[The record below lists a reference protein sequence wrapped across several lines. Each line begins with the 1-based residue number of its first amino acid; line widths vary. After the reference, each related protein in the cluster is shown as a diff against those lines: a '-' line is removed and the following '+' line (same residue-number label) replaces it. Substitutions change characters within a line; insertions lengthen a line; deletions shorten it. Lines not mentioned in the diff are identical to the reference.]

1 MSSRSSSPS
10 PSPVNLSLDYSNPPS
25 PSMQLTLPIRPHSLP
40 SCGDIAPPCP
50 PSPAKS
56 STSSL
61 SASAAPFAP
70 NLVDTAMGRNAT
82 TDYLA
87 HLAKEAEARY
97 ADSAKHH
104 SGNDKGV
111 GVTATTVVQFTQDAH
126 LIEVAASLGISIT
139 FKDVTFLE
147 HKCNGKSKGVAF
159 INCHTTPKMMRL
171 MKWFETHEFQG
182 KKVSTSISSNAN
194 GRPSLP
200 PPTHDKENG
209 GLGYRP
215 NNDGPARAPLPFLP
229 TNSHGGVNFNRV
241 PLHHRQQMQQMQQ
254 AGFLQGG
261 SYGRAGGMNVYPAA
275 QNTNPGYAA
284 DLVRKKVMAQPSPFY
299 LGDWQD
305 QTNAQPMIRTMRV

>member
-10 PSPVNLSLDYSNPPS
+10 PSPVNHSLDYSNPPS
-25 PSMQLTLPIRPHSLP
+25 PSMQLTLPMRPHSLP
-40 SCGDIAPPCP
+40 SREDIAPPSP

-82 TDYLA
+82 TDYLT

-97 ADSAKHH
+97 AANAKHH
-104 SGNDKGV
+104 SGQDKGV
-111 GVTATTVVQFTQDAH
+111 GVTATTVVQVSDLHWFTQDAH

-215 NNDGPARAPLPFLP
+215 NNDGPTRAPLPFLP

-261 SYGRAGGMNVYPAA
+261 SYGRAGGMNAYSAA

-299 LGDWQD
+299 LSTAG
-305 QTNAQPMIRTMRV
+305 PVRGC